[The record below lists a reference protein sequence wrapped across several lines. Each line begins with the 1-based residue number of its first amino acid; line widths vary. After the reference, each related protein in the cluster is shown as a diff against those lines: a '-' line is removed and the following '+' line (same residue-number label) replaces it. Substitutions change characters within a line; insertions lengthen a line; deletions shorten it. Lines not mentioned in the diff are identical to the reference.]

1 MDILNK
7 INLDKAA
14 RFIDSIKMPQVV
26 GIFLLLVA
34 CLFFSPKRK
43 IQKIVSS
50 ILGRIC
56 LVGFVVFFAR
66 HNMLMG
72 IAFVLIIIFSVQYN
86 MKSFVIEGME
96 SMTPEQKAALEDKKA
111 SASSNSIK
119 NGPND
124 TVNKILQSADEAN
137 VAADEANVAAD
148 EANIGVD
155 KQAIHESIQAKPSN
169 TLPVGS
175 TASSDNV
182 SPSTA
187 NKSSFSLSE
196 SFI

>member
-1 MDILNK
+1 
-7 INLDKAA
+7 
-14 RFIDSIKMPQVV
+14 
-26 GIFLLLVA
+26 
-34 CLFFSPKRK
+34 
-43 IQKIVSS
+43 
-50 ILGRIC
+50 
-56 LVGFVVFFAR
+56 
-66 HNMLMG
+66 
-72 IAFVLIIIFSVQYN
+72 

-96 SMTPEQKAALEDKKA
+96 SMTPEQKAALDDKKA
-111 SASSNSIK
+111 SASSNSSK

-124 TVNKILQSADEAN
+124 TVNKILQSAD
-137 VAADEANVAAD
+137 D
-148 EANIGVD
+148 ANIGVD

-187 NKSSFSLSE
+187 DKSSFSMSE